1 MQGFWGLQNEYE
13 MVDNIIEVLNV
24 LFFTLALLQICLLFF
39 LPLKA
44 ISFFAPSIQ
53 ILRNTLHTLGFKSP
67 IHQNPKNAVAT
78 RVLNAIFQQQNLMK
92 NE

>member
-1 MQGFWGLQNEYE
+1 MLYSLICYRI
-13 MVDNIIEVLNV
+13 VC
-24 LFFTLALLQICLLFF
+24 CLLVFF
-39 LPLKA
+39 PLKA

-67 IHQNPKNAVAT
+67 IHQNPKNVVAT
-78 RVLNAIFQQQNLMK
+78 SVLNAIFQQQNLMK